1 MKTWED
7 KNCNCGEGND
17 AMKGV
22 VQLYKEEE
30 NAPYQKL
37 PITVKLPLCLG
48 ALVSRQHILTT
59 KYCFG
64 SDKRVT
70 KPGFHYS
77 EKVWEQ
83 KGSFCESYIK
93 SKSTFIYLLFHLTI
107 HNLHQN

>member
-1 MKTWED
+1 
-7 KNCNCGEGND
+7 
-17 AMKGV
+17 MKGV
-22 VQLYKEEE
+22 VQIYKEEE

-83 KGSFCESYIK
+83 KGSFCESYNCEAQGK
-93 SKSTFIYLLFHLTI
+93 GRAKGRPRKVT
-107 HNLHQN
+107 Q